1 MSSVRGDLAVYS
13 AISLDFAERYHVVA
27 RGDDVIPAPRNKS
40 LQVQNETRLISNY
53 CTLIFGSVIIPNCFG
68 RAFVGIVLT
77 LYTLIFLYIGSMFY
91 LVLLI

>member
-40 LQVQNETRLISNY
+40 LQVQNETLISNY
-53 CTLIFGSVIIPNCFG
+53 CTLILGV
-68 RAFVGIVLT
+68 
-77 LYTLIFLYIGSMFY
+77 
-91 LVLLI
+91 